1 MGAFFPEFMGMHFL
15 LFVIAT
21 VWQLMIVFLTVFML
35 YSLFWYVVPCPRH
48 TLVGGQGW
56 DLWILLAA
64 LWKAGPVLPVRW
76 CDHGL
81 CRLPTPLAH
90 VCQSRAVSIPTCS
103 AGRTTRVLQM
113 RKVRTTE
120 HRSPIPKA
128 SEGSALAQ
136 STGVWVSFHTPAQ
149 GRIS

>member
-1 MGAFFPEFMGMHFL
+1 MGTFFPEFMGMHSL

-21 VWQLMIVFLTVFML
+21 VWQLMIVFLMVFTL
-35 YSLFWYVVPCPRH
+35 YSLFRCVVPCPRH

-56 DLWILLAA
+56 DLWILLGA

-76 CDHGL
+76 CDHSL
-81 CRLPTPLAH
+81 CRLPAPSAH
-90 VCQSRAVSIPTCS
+90 VFQSRAESIPTCS
-103 AGRTTRVLQM
+103 AGWTARLLQLCN
-113 RKVRTTE
+113 VRTTE

-128 SEGSALAQ
+128 SEESALSQ

-149 GRIS
+149 AWIS